1 MRPDKIVVRPIVTE
15 KAETAKAENNK
26 YVFEVAREA
35 GKLEIRHAVEQL
47 FHVKVA
53 KVSVLNVA
61 GKPKRM
67 GAYEGLRPGWKK
79 AWVTLKPGQKIDMLE
94 RV

>member
-1 MRPDKIVVRPIVTE
+1 MRPEQIVLRPIVTE
-15 KAETAKAENNK
+15 KAEVAKTTQNK
-26 YVFEVAREA
+26 YVFEVASRA
-35 GKLEIRHAVEQL
+35 GKLEIREAVERL
-47 FHVKVA
+47 FHVRVSKVTVA
-53 KVSVLNVA
+53 NMA

-79 AWVTLKPGQKIDMLE
+79 AWVTLKPGQKIEMLE